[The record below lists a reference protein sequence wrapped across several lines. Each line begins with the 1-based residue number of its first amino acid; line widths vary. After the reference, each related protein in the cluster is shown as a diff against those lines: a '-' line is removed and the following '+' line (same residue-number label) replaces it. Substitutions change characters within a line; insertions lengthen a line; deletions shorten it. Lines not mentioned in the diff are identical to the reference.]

1 MQAPSED
8 ADDALVE
15 QALSMLD
22 REYQRCLAASADR
35 APALEAEEL
44 AEATEAA
51 EAAGYGSIGSCVA
64 YSDEDSEEGEEG
76 APHGYAAFQND
87 SDDDDGGDGMQAA
100 SSAPDEEDG
109 PAAAAAAIATAA
121 AAAPSAAAAAATAA
135 ADRVTSEQHGSCAPL
150 PILGTSPPL
159 TVAADDASSSGWTA
173 TFPEISI
180 DAGAVDGAHTAG
192 AVEVSDGASAPAPPL
207 SPPPL
212 PVAAP
217 LPPERVATIK
227 QVMAG
232 LSLAPPPPAWASTVP
247 ESVWMHEIL
256 RRDAPTSGGGGGGRG
271 RGRGRGGGGGSGRG
285 GSDGQK
291 SRAGRGR
298 ADDTGGPA
306 SPAAAP

>member
-51 EAAGYGSIGSCVA
+51 EAAGYGSIGGCVA

-109 PAAAAAAIATAA
+109 PAAAAAIATAA

-135 ADRVTSEQHGSCAPL
+135 AERVTSEQHGSCAPL
-150 PILGTSPPL
+150 PILGASPPL
-159 TVAADDASSSGWTA
+159 TVVADDASSSGWTA

-180 DAGAVDGAHTAG
+180 DAGAADGAHTAG

-271 RGRGRGGGGGSGRG
+271 RGRGGQQTRRRRRRRGRG
-285 GSDGQK
+285 GRRRR
-291 SRAGRGR
+291 SRRSR
-298 ADDTGGPA
+298 RRRR
-306 SPAAAP
+306 